1 MTEDI
6 PLQNDNQQDIDRNS
20 HMNDNRQNLH
30 ELISL
35 QDCPYCGGA
44 ALLEEEQG
52 WCFYVTCVDCDR
64 HTAEVEYRTP
74 EGREEAARGA
84 AYLWNL
90 GKVLTGVPGE

>member
-1 MTEDI
+1 MEK
-6 PLQNDNQQDIDRNS
+6 NGK
-20 HMNDNRQNLH
+20 NLH
-30 ELISL
+30 EVVSL
-35 QDCPYCGGA
+35 QDCPWCGGA

-74 EGREEAARGA
+74 AAREEAARTA

-90 GKVLTGVPGE
+90 GKVLTGQPLE

>member
-1 MTEDI
+1 MSGKRED
-6 PLQNDNQQDIDRNS
+6 
-20 HMNDNRQNLH
+20 LH
-30 ELISL
+30 ALISL

-52 WCFYVTCVDCDR
+52 WCFYVACMDCDR
-64 HTAEVEYRTP
+64 HTAEVEDRT
-74 EGREEAARGA
+74 EEKREEAARQA

>member
-1 MTEDI
+1 MSGKRED
-6 PLQNDNQQDIDRNS
+6 
-20 HMNDNRQNLH
+20 LH
-30 ELISL
+30 ALISL

-52 WCFYVTCVDCDR
+52 WCFYVACMDCDR
-64 HTAEVEYRTP
+64 HTAEVEYRT
-74 EGREEAARGA
+74 EEKREEAARQA

>member
-1 MTEDI
+1 MSGKKED
-6 PLQNDNQQDIDRNS
+6 
-20 HMNDNRQNLH
+20 LH
-30 ELISL
+30 ALISL

-52 WCFYVTCVDCDR
+52 WCFYVACMDCDR
-64 HTAEVEYRTP
+64 HTAEVEYRT
-74 EGREEAARGA
+74 EEKREEAARQA